1 MHILELENITTKIK
15 SSMMTL
21 TREGRRKEE
30 RIDKLKDRE
39 IEINQCKQ
47 QREN

>member
-1 MHILELENITTKIK
+1 MHILVLENITRIK
-15 SSMMTL
+15 SSMMAL
-21 TREGRRKEE
+21 KREGRRKEE